1 MGMHKRESA
10 FALTFG
16 VGTVDWFEP
25 LRGMQRWRGVA
36 RIARWSNSRNEE
48 EHGIHATEYQS
59 RQRV

>member
-1 MGMHKRESA
+1 MGIYKRESA

-36 RIARWSNSRNEE
+36 HRALVKLTKRRGAR
-48 EHGIHATEYQS
+48 HPCD
-59 RQRV
+59 RVPVSPTR